1 MTTNEVIL
9 LCALTAYHSGGWE
22 GRSLYTA
29 TVSSLSKPDPTDNCH
44 NSLLKLLREALNLK
58 SSHPSSANC
67 WVSTHAALLSALL
80 SPSLRLFHPPF
91 TVHSVLLYLR
101 QGSLCSPGWPST

>member
-58 SSHPSSANC
+58 SSHPSSAI
-67 WVSTHAALLSALL
+67 
-80 SPSLRLFHPPF
+80 P
-91 TVHSVLLYLR
+91 YR
-101 QGSLCSPGWPST
+101 QGLENHLLGTSFLVYVVLSEHLS